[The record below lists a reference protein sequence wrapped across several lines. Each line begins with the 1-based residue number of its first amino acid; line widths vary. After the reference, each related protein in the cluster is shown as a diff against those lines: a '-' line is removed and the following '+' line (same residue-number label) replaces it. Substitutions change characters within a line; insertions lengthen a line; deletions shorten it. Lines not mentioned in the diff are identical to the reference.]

1 MPLHSALA
9 KLPARLLSWLR
20 SYSSMVTLSPEK
32 LDLCVYP
39 LCQRSHLHVLAHVI
53 FFCYSPV
60 DNVLSPSR
68 AVARETA

>member
-39 LCQRSHLHVLAHVI
+39 LWPGSSSDVNKMI
-53 FFCYSPV
+53 
-60 DNVLSPSR
+60 
-68 AVARETA
+68 TI

>member
-39 LCQRSHLHVLAHVI
+39 LCQGLYTSAGSNKDRDKDPDLRGCL
-53 FFCYSPV
+53 
-60 DNVLSPSR
+60 DL
-68 AVARETA
+68 T